1 MLDLSPSPL
10 LHLELV
16 LKEEQDET
24 QHCTYLVKKKNQ
36 IQMVPWRYYKYT
48 MIVAI
53 LALAEVKI
61 IQNENREIQPFTTAE
76 DPLQLHKIKVLAV
89 KYLQNE
95 DREIQPFTTAEE
107 PLLQKIKG
115 EQEILPFTTAEDR
128 RQLQKI
134 NTMINVVNQV
144 DTIGGNEFTPFLAYH
159 LTWIND
165 ENNNA
170 TSST

>member
-24 QHCTYLVKKKNQ
+24 QQCTYLVTKKNQ

-107 PLLQKIKG
+107 PL
-115 EQEILPFTTAEDR
+115 
-128 RQLQKI
+128 QLQKI

>member
-24 QHCTYLVKKKNQ
+24 QQCTYLVKKKNQ
-36 IQMVPWRYYKYT
+36 IQMVPWRYYKYI

-53 LALAEVKI
+53 LALLASEKI
-61 IQNENREIQPFTTAE
+61 LRNENREIQPFTSAE
-76 DPLQLHKIKVLAV
+76 DPLQLHKIKALAV

-95 DREIQPFTTAEE
+95 
-107 PLLQKIKG
+107 

-144 DTIGGNEFTPFLAYH
+144 DTIGGN
-159 LTWIND
+159 
-165 ENNNA
+165 
-170 TSST
+170 

>member
-1 MLDLSPSPL
+1 
-10 LHLELV
+10 
-16 LKEEQDET
+16 
-24 QHCTYLVKKKNQ
+24 
-36 IQMVPWRYYKYT
+36 MVPWRYYKYI

-61 IQNENREIQPFTTAE
+61 IQNENREIQPFKSAE
-76 DPLQLHKIKVLAV
+76 DPLQLHKIKALAV

-107 PLLQKIKG
+107 PLQLQKIKG

-144 DTIGGNEFTPFLAYH
+144 DTIGGN
-159 LTWIND
+159 
-165 ENNNA
+165 
-170 TSST
+170 

>member
-24 QHCTYLVKKKNQ
+24 QQRTYLVKKKNQ
-36 IQMVPWRYYKYT
+36 IQMVPWRYYKYI

-61 IQNENREIQPFTTAE
+61 IQNENREIQPFMTAE
-76 DPLQLHKIKVLAV
+76 LHKIKALAV

-95 DREIQPFTTAEE
+95 YREIQPFTRAEE
-107 PLLQKIKG
+107 PKIEALAVRILQNKN
-115 EQEILPFTTAEDR
+115 QEILPFTTAEDP
-128 RQLQKI
+128 RQLQMI

-144 DTIGGNEFTPFLAYH
+144 DTIGGN
-159 LTWIND
+159 
-165 ENNNA
+165 
-170 TSST
+170 